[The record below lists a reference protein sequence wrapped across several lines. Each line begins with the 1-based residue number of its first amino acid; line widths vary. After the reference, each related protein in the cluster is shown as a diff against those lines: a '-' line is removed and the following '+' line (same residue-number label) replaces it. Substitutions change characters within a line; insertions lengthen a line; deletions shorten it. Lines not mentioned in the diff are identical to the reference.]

1 METNLPNSPFPISN
15 SHSQSPIHNSPFSIL
30 NSLPDFDEA
39 ALSQIPALLELVN
52 LGYTYLSRAKVAELR
67 DGTSQYIL
75 REIAF
80 AGLRKINAPAISDKS
95 IRDEIFKAE
104 QQIDMGAGVF
114 KASEDIY
121 SLLLAGCGV
130 SELIDGRRTSP
141 QMKFIDWRNPENN
154 TYHVCA
160 EYVVGSASAQRR
172 PDIVVF
178 VNGIPFA
185 VIENKKPSVKV
196 QEAIAQMVR
205 NQSSNETPKF
215 FLFPQILIATNV
227 RELKY
232 GTLQTPS
239 RFYSQWKEKDVDAA
253 TFDAEVS
260 TVINGPVELGV
271 FRQIL
276 QDVNNS
282 ELRIGNNELGG
293 ANRELGIENSELGIG
308 NSELGIENSKFNIQH
323 SQFTTTA
330 RAVTEQDRGIYALLR
345 PERMLDLVRNF
356 IIYDNNIKK
365 IARYQQY
372 FAIKK
377 TMAKLK
383 TFDGFGRRRG
393 GLIWHTQGS
402 GKSLTMV
409 MLVKCLIDDPDII
422 LPRVLVV
429 TDRRDLDRQIA
440 DTFAACNIKKDVKK
454 TTSSAELLQ
463 LLKEKDQRVITAL
476 IHKFEAGK
484 GARDFTDDD
493 PNIFILID
501 EAHRTQAGQA
511 NIELN
516 LVLPK
521 ACQIAFTGTPLMK
534 QERSSAAKFGG
545 TIDAYTI
552 SEAEADGV
560 VLPLIY
566 QPRYVELSVQQH
578 LLDQFYDHI
587 TECLTEAQKK
597 DLQMKFNSAQI
608 LEETSQRIETI
619 ALDILNHYTRF
630 SDTGLKAQVVAPSKY
645 AAVMFQKAFSLQDR
659 VATDVIISESA
670 DKEEDDLLPD
680 HKKEVAKF
688 LSEAKNRFGS
698 SLLKREKDLID
709 DFKKNPDGV
718 RMLIVVDKLLTGFDA
733 PRNTFLYLAKQ
744 LKDHNLLQAIARVN
758 RLFDGDE
765 GKEAKVNGFIID
777 YSKNA
782 KNLRDAM
789 ELFSNYEPEEIERAL
804 LNSDEKIAQLERIYQ
819 ELHGLF
825 NAVRNK
831 QDTEEYIRILDS
843 DLEKR
848 EQFYELVDEFTRQF
862 AACQMLYDFTQKFD
876 EEKLRRFALDLKG
889 FVELK
894 KVQKLKNAESV
905 DFSKYEAQIRRIL
918 DKYVTAE
925 YVTELAEP
933 ICVRESA
940 EFNAYIEHVD
950 RGLSDKSKAEA
961 IAAQTNRT
969 IKENYDQDPAFYRHF
984 SEKITRL
991 IAELRSAKEDDVR
1004 ALLGE
1009 VRNVQNH
1016 VTAYEDNDIPKPLKA
1031 RKPLHPFF
1039 RNLSSRLASHPL
1051 NMEQLCT
1058 IVETIYGVI
1067 EKNKIVDWDTN
1078 VEVER
1083 RVRIEIEDYLFDTV
1097 KTVYGVP
1104 LTLEEIDALLSIIWD
1119 LAVQNKEPEEA

>member
-1 METNLPNSPFPISN
+1 MSKEFE
-15 SHSQSPIHNSPFSIL
+15 
-30 NSLPDFDEA
+30 LPDFDEA
-39 ALSQIPALLELVN
+39 SLSQIPALLELVN
-52 LGYTYLSRAKVAELR
+52 LGYTYLSRAQVATMR
-67 DGTSQYIL
+67 DGPSQYIL
-75 REIAF
+75 RDIAF
-80 AGLRKINAPAISDKS
+80 DALRKINAPTISDKS

-114 KASEDIY
+114 KASEEIY

-141 QMKFIDWRNPENN
+141 QMKFIDWRTPANN
-154 TYHVCA
+154 TFHVCA
-160 EYVVGSASAQRR
+160 EYVVGAASAQRR

-178 VNGIPFA
+178 VNGIPFV

-196 QEAIAQMVR
+196 QEAVAQMVR
-205 NQSSNETPKF
+205 NQNPNETPKF

-232 GTLQTPS
+232 GTMQTPA
-239 RFYSQWKEKDVDAA
+239 RFYSHWKEKDAEPE
-253 TFDAEVS
+253 TIDAEVHAL
-260 TVINGPVELGV
+260 INRPITQEIHALITNDLCPGQTQCQG
-271 FRQIL
+271 RM
-276 QDVNNS
+276 
-282 ELRIGNNELGG
+282 
-293 ANRELGIENSELGIG
+293 
-308 NSELGIENSKFNIQH
+308 
-323 SQFTTTA
+323 
-330 RAVTEQDRGIYALLR
+330 VTEQDRGIYSLLR
-345 PERMLDLVRNF
+345 TERLLDLVRNF
-356 IIYDNNIKK
+356 ILYDKGIKK
-365 IARYQQY
+365 VARYQQF

-377 TMAKLK
+377 AMQRLK
-383 TFDGFGRRRG
+383 TFDAFGRRRG

-409 MLVKCLIDDPDII
+409 MLVKCLIDDPEIV

-463 LLKEKDQRVITAL
+463 LIKEKDQRVITAL
-476 IHKFEAGK
+476 VHKFEAGRT
-484 GARDFTDDD
+484 ARDFVDED
-493 PNIFILID
+493 PNVFVLID

-511 NIELN
+511 NTELN

-534 QERSSAAKFGG
+534 REKSSAVKFGG

-587 TECLTEAQKK
+587 TEGLTEAQKK
-597 DLQMKFNSAQI
+597 DLQQKFNSAQI

-630 SDTGLKAQVVAPSKY
+630 ADTGLKAQVVAPSKY
-645 AAVMFQKAFSLQDR
+645 AAIMFQKAFTLQDR
-659 VATDVIISESA
+659 ISTDVIISESA
-670 DKEEDDLLPD
+670 DKEEDDQLPE

-688 LSEAKNRFGS
+688 LSHEKHQYGS
-698 SLLKREKDLID
+698 SLFKREKDLID
-709 DFKKNPDGV
+709 DFKNNKDGV
-718 RMLIVVDKLLTGFDA
+718 RMLVVVDKLLTGFDA

-789 ELFSNYEPEEIERAL
+789 ELFSNYDPEDIERAL
-804 LNSDEKIAQLERIYQ
+804 LNTDEKIADLERIYQ
-819 ELHGLF
+819 ELHGIF
-825 NAVRNK
+825 NSVRNK
-831 QDTEEYIRILDS
+831 QDTEEYIRILEE
-843 DLEKR
+843 DLETR
-848 EQFYELVDEFTRQF
+848 EHFYELVDEFTRQF
-862 AACQMLYDFTQKFD
+862 ATCQMLYDFTQKFD
-876 EEKLRRFALDLKG
+876 EEKLRRFALDLKR

-894 KVQKLKNAESV
+894 KIQKIKNAETV
-905 DFSKYEAQIRRIL
+905 DFSKYEDQIRRIL

-933 ICVRESA
+933 ICVRESG
-940 EFNAYIEHVD
+940 EFNAYIDHVAQ
-950 RGLSDKSKAEA
+950 GLSDKSKAEA

-969 IKENYDQDPAFYRHF
+969 IKENYDRDPEFYRHF
-984 SEKITRL
+984 SEKISRL
-991 IAELRSAKEDDVR
+991 IAELKSAKEEDVK

-1009 VRNVQNH
+1009 ARKVQTK
-1016 VTAYEDNDIPKPLKA
+1016 VTAYEDNDIPDPLKT

-1039 RNLSSRLASHPL
+1039 RNLSTRLATHPL
-1051 NMEQLCT
+1051 SMEQLCT
-1058 IVETIYGVI
+1058 IVETIYLFI
-1067 EKNKIVDWDTN
+1067 ENNKIVDWDTN

-1083 RVRIEIEDYLFDTV
+1083 RVRMEIEDYLFDTV
-1097 KTVYGVP
+1097 KTVYGAP
-1104 LTLEEIDALLSIIWD
+1104 LTLDEIDALLSMIWD
-1119 LAVQNKEPEEA
+1119 LAVKNKNEGEL